1 MKQLY
6 IIILDPFSDTSVI
19 KNRISESGNYYV
31 VYENQYLLISDQSSA
46 KSLYE
51 SLTRN
56 IPDAS
61 IGVVILGVSLSDLT
75 YWGYSSKGL
84 WSWLKESIAEAF

>member
-1 MKQLY
+1 M
-6 IIILDPFSDTSVI
+6 LDPYSDASII
-19 KNRISESGNYYV
+19 KIRISELGNYYV

-46 KSLYE
+46 KDLYE

-56 IPDAS
+56 MPDIS
-61 IGVVILGVSLSDLT
+61 IGVVVLGVSLTDLT

-84 WSWLKESIAEAF
+84 WSWLKENVTETP